1 MLYQFLPRLS
11 DDEYQSL
18 EDSIREHGVQVPI
31 VIDENR
37 SIIDGHHRAE
47 IAERL
52 GIECPRKFALDL
64 TDEQKRTLALSLN
77 LDRRHLSREQKRQL
91 IASSVKADPHLSN
104 RQHAERTGVDH
115 KTVGSVRNH
124 LEATGEIPQ
133 SEVRVSADGHIR
145 PATQP
150 ARPTPEPPAI
160 DIDRPTPRAVVGID
174 GKTYPAR
181 STRPA
186 RRETTDLPEWSNQ
199 DRAEELAQGLAGH
212 IAAMWALT
220 IPERRAEYIHTWKL
234 GTRESFVLGA
244 DYITPEN
251 FRAISAALLTF
262 ANEWEQHHG

>member
-1 MLYQFLPRLS
+1 MIAAVHQLHEPDRAAAERRAERIRLRL
-11 DDEYQSL
+11 DNIADNYAAVMPM
-18 EDSIREHGVQVPI
+18 IREAIKERDDIALGY
-31 VIDENR
+31 R
-37 SIIDGHHRAE
+37 SPGDYVRDRFGGAL
-47 IAERL
+47 ERL
-52 GIECPRKFALDL
+52 GVDVRRAVVHEL
-64 TDEQKRTLALSLN
+64 TEAGLSTRAIAPIVGASEATVWRDTQTGASREAPAPQSPESVDGGEAVADSGQTLA
-77 LDRRHLSREQKRQL
+77 
-91 IASSVKADPHLSN
+91 
-104 RQHAERTGVDH
+104 T
-115 KTVGSVRNH
+115 
-124 LEATGEIPQ
+124 
-133 SEVRVSADGHIR
+133 ADGVII
-145 PATQP
+145 AETQHV
-150 ARPTPEPPAI
+150 
-160 DIDRPTPRAVVGID
+160 DIEPRAVVGID